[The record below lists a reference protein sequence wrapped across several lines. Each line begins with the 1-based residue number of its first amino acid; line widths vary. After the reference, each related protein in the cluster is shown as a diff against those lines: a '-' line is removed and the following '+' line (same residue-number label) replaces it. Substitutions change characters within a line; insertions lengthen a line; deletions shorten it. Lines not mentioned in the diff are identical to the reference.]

1 MPQKD
6 HLNFSPL
13 KGENSCT
20 SERFDV
26 APVQQSAHSPSWILF
41 FLSASVGVSMIGL
54 GIIWPLVPVYA
65 VQLGAGGFQVGLI
78 IASFNI
84 ARTFTNQPIGRLS
97 DRWGRKP
104 FILLGLF
111 LYATISLLYVR
122 ATGVEALVFV
132 RTFHGFTSV
141 LVVPIAMALAADI
154 APKAQLGLY
163 MGTLNMAVMLGL
175 GLGPAIGG
183 VIRDYLGMHAAFFT
197 MGGLA
202 LLTFFGV
209 AIFIPR
215 SDSSGGLLSDQ
226 TTAPLKDLLRH
237 RVVQGLFLLRVFM
250 AAGQGSVYTFLPIL
264 ALKIN
269 LSSSQVGIILMTNIF
284 LIAILSRIFGG
295 LADRFSPKHMIII
308 GTFISGLV
316 VLGMPYA
323 SGFVM
328 ILMLNIIMG
337 IGNGLA
343 MPGGFVITGYLGRT
357 MGMGSVM
364 GFTETGW
371 SLGMIA
377 APIIAGVVMD
387 TLGVRSIFF
396 AGGILTIVGTLVIA
410 LFLKGYTADRGDD

>member
-1 MPQKD
+1 MMV
-6 HLNFSPL
+6 HLNRIPNTRSDDRKL
-13 KGENSCT
+13 
-20 SERFDV
+20 DV
-26 APVQQSAHSPSWILF
+26 NNNQADQAPGYSASWVLF
-41 FLSASVGVSMIGL
+41 FLSASVGVAMIGL

-65 VQLGAGGFQVGLI
+65 VQLGAGGLQVGLI
-78 IASFNI
+78 IASFNV
-84 ARTFTNQPIGRLS
+84 ARTFTNQLAGRLS
-97 DRWGRKP
+97 DRWGRKS

-111 LYATISLLYVR
+111 LYATVSVLYVR
-122 ATGVEALVFV
+122 STGVEALILV

-154 APKAQLGLY
+154 APKAKLGLY

-209 AIFIPR
+209 ALFIPG
-215 SDSSGGLLSDQ
+215 SPEGGNRQSDQ
-226 TTAPLKDLLRH
+226 PAAPLKDLLKH
-237 RVVQGLFLLRVFM
+237 HIVQGLFLLRLFM

-264 ALKIN
+264 ALRMN
-269 LSSSQVGIILMTNIF
+269 LSSSQVGVILMTNIF

-295 LADRFSPKHMIII
+295 LADRFSPKYMIII
-308 GTFISGLV
+308 GSFISGLV

-323 SGFVM
+323 KGFAM
-328 ILMLNIIMG
+328 ILFLNIIMG

-357 MGMGSVM
+357 MGMGSIM

-377 APIIAGVVMD
+377 APIISGVVMD
-387 TLGVRSIFF
+387 ALGVRSIFL
-396 AGGILTIVGTLVIA
+396 AGGILTIAGTLVIA
-410 LFLKGYTADRGDD
+410 FFLRGFSTEKHNPI